1 MSIGSTYSFKDL
13 VGVIANPLLGV
24 VIPLTGGNIG
34 AGTITISMTNERTVQ
49 DIAADGT
56 VMPSYVAGNN
66 GTVTLEC
73 QQTSLLHK
81 KLLNAYNLAETLA
94 EQGVVAAWASTTI
107 SIQTLLD
114 GSTHKCIGCSF
125 TKVPDKSYQAHGQKI
140 TWSLMAAD
148 VVSTGSAA
156 QAAVASLASGL
167 GL

>member
-1 MSIGSTYSFKDL
+1 MSVGTSYSFKDL

-24 VIPLTGGNIG
+24 TIPLTGGNVG
-34 AGTITISMTNERTVQ
+34 AGTITIAMSSERTVH
-49 DIAADGT
+49 DVAADGT
-56 VMPSYVAGNN
+56 VMPTYVSGNN
-66 GTVTLEC
+66 GTVTLEV

-81 KLLNAYNLAETLA
+81 ELLNAYNLAETLA
-94 EQGVVAAWASTTI
+94 EQGVVAAWASTTV

-114 GSTHKCIGCSF
+114 GSTHKCTGCSF

-148 VVSTGSAA
+148 IVSTGSAV
-156 QAAVASLASGL
+156 QTLITSLASGL